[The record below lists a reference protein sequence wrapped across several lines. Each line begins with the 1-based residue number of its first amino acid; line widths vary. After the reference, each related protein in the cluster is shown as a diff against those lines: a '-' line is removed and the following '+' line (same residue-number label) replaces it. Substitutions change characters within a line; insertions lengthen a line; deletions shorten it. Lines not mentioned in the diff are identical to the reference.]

1 MFCAVGNMSSVRL
14 PVPFSSI
21 EIFLSETVVDGNFI
35 ELGPPVNSSISI
47 SVIVKS
53 LKLKSFPAAKLS
65 LSIPSPP
72 LINILASLP
81 SAFTVK
87 FILSCPEPELIEIPL
102 PAELNAELTP
112 SIVILSSPVPDVTD
126 LTP

>member
-1 MFCAVGNMSSVRL
+1 MSSVRL

-21 EIFLSETVVDGNFI
+21 EIFFVETVVDGNFI

-87 FILSCPEPELIEIPL
+87 FILS
-102 PAELNAELTP
+102 
-112 SIVILSSPVPDVTD
+112 
-126 LTP
+126 